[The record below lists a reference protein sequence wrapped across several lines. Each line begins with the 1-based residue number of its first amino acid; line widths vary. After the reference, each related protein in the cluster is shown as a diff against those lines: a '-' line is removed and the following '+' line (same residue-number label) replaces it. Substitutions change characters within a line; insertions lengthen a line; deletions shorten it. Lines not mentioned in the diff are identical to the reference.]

1 MEEDAIVLLRNGRRG
16 ARRITAKRRPRT
28 AHQAPH
34 LGGGGEGDAC
44 CLATLLVVALQH
56 IAAQSRMLTKQRH
69 RLGAMQQAHI
79 AHAVRRQISQH
90 TLMQGQLLHDL
101 FNDLTLRR

>member
-1 MEEDAIVLLRNGRRG
+1 
-16 ARRITAKRRPRT
+16 
-28 AHQAPH
+28 
-34 LGGGGEGDAC
+34 
-44 CLATLLVVALQH
+44 
-56 IAAQSRMLTKQRH
+56 
-69 RLGAMQQAHI
+69 LGAMQQAHI